1 MRRKL
6 YFFCGTHLL
15 YFGDVYVSF
24 LISTLI
30 HTFSCITDLL
40 CFSHLTYFFT
50 KTYLVRQFLYK
61 FFTYNP
67 FLRWKSSLVSCS
79 PFISK
84 PFLPIQL
91 FNYIYTIANF
101 KTSSNTCWRV
111 QVKLYF
117 QTLKTK
123 CAKYFC
129 FKFKLLIRSKLS
141 AGNFNI
147 LFRLVVRVA
156 SNWFI
161 PNNIL
166 FLLKGG
172 GGRRTTPWIFY
183 KTQPLGLFRLAFIL
197 HKTKSLFRLLLN
209 FTTFWK
215 VQTKGSRLSEFS
227 KKFCKDLRTHF
238 FLHGEFSWFRFFLDS

>member
-6 YFFCGTHLL
+6 YYFCEGHLL

-30 HTFSCITDLL
+30 HTFSCISDLSY
-40 CFSHLTYFFT
+40 FSHLTYFFT
-50 KTYLVRQFLYK
+50 KAYLLRHFLYTIFHIQPFFKMKK
-61 FFTYNP
+61 FTCFLLP
-67 FLRWKSSLVSCS
+67 FYFKT
-79 PFISK
+79 F
-84 PFLPIQL
+84 FLPVQL

-147 LFRLVVRVA
+147 LFRLVARVA

-161 PNNIL
+161 PINIS

-172 GGRRTTPWIFY
+172 G
-183 KTQPLGLFRLAFIL
+183 
-197 HKTKSLFRLLLN
+197 
-209 FTTFWK
+209 
-215 VQTKGSRLSEFS
+215 
-227 KKFCKDLRTHF
+227 
-238 FLHGEFSWFRFFLDS
+238 

>member
-1 MRRKL
+1 MGHI
-6 YFFCGTHLL
+6 FCI
-15 YFGDVYVSF
+15 FGDVYVSF
-24 LISTLI
+24 LISTI
-30 HTFSCITDLL
+30 HFHAFQTFYVFHIWHIVLL
-40 CFSHLTYFFT
+40 
-50 KTYLVRQFLYK
+50 KQFYCVIFYIK
-61 FFTYNP
+61 FFKM
-67 FLRWKSSLVSCS
+67 KSSLVSCS
-79 PFISK
+79 PYYFKSF
-84 PFLPIQL
+84 FLPIQL
-91 FNYIYTIANF
+91 FDYIYTIANF

-161 PNNIL
+161 PINIL

-172 GGRRTTPWIFY
+172 GVEP
-183 KTQPLGLFRLAFIL
+183 PL
-197 HKTKSLFRLLLN
+197 
-209 FTTFWK
+209 
-215 VQTKGSRLSEFS
+215 EFS
-227 KKFCKDLRTHF
+227 INRIPLAY
-238 FLHGEFSWFRFFLDS
+238 LD